1 MKASSLGLY
10 TISLT
15 LQFFPPSFPQFNKLV
30 GVPPYCVLEYKAQYF
45 LKRLP
50 RAITSVGGIR
60 CHIEKYNIDY
70 DTQPVILL
78 LYEQLIRGP
87 QGRITTVVFQFGLG
101 DDWLK
106 GAGMVRE
113 LEGTI
118 STPQVGSLELKK
130 LKELVDVVNHVK

>member
-1 MKASSLGLY
+1 MICLA
-10 TISLT
+10 I
-15 LQFFPPSFPQFNKLV
+15 QDPFFLPSERF
-30 GVPPYCVLEYKAQYF
+30 
-45 LKRLP
+45 
-50 RAITSVGGIR
+50 AIVDS
-60 CHIEKYNIDY
+60 
-70 DTQPVILL
+70 
-78 LYEQLIRGP
+78 RGP

-106 GAGMVRE
+106 GAKMVRE

>member
-1 MKASSLGLY
+1 MHTNAWLGADHF
-10 TISLT
+10 T
-15 LQFFPPSFPQFNKLV
+15 
-30 GVPPYCVLEYKAQYF
+30 
-45 LKRLP
+45 
-50 RAITSVGGIR
+50 
-60 CHIEKYNIDY
+60 
-70 DTQPVILL
+70 
-78 LYEQLIRGP
+78 IRGP

-106 GAGMVRE
+106 GAKMVRE